1 MSQLNERMAEQ
12 PVSGAAMLHT
22 LQRHRDILADLTR
35 DFRKTNSQ
43 HMARREREDLLHS
56 NKSDS
61 FRSDGVNNRRDMY
74 LKESTHIH
82 K

>member
-1 MSQLNERMAEQ
+1 MAEQ